1 MTNKGKNTDSIVQ
14 YQEYH
19 LRRIPFSRK
28 LGSVEDAILA
38 LYAVGVSTRDISS
51 QICKNASSM
60 LFAIRWSM
68 WHGKTARHTGLMY
81 NPCPRPQQRS
91 LPARQRSLLS
101 LQRPSSGSIERR
113 GMSRKPLSPSSR
125 TSLLSTTYAASPVH
139 VVELLRRRSSGSGF
153 IAQGAAP
160 TAELKHLYAA
170 WESAHSCSQHFV
182 SSPPEVE

>member
-1 MTNKGKNTDSIVQ
+1 MTNKGKIPTPLFNIKNN
-14 YQEYH
+14 H

-91 LPARQRSLLS
+91 LPARQRSLPALQRSLPALQRSLLS

-160 TAELKHLYAA
+160 RL
-170 WESAHSCSQHFV
+170 S
-182 SSPPEVE
+182 